1 MSINA
6 DGELRCSFLVSI
18 AQLVSPLC
26 RPKSAK
32 SSSGYWVF
40 NIYSNGAAVLEI
52 LSWFRAC
59 CSEGNYFALLKNHES
74 LSRLRLLLSFV
85 HDLKPCGSTK
95 NWKWKVED
103 WSSRKTFLKNSF
115 FTWVKSKSMTHIIPL
130 AFPSLAFVT
139 CIQISH
145 VVFFFFF
152 L

>member
-1 MSINA
+1 MIGWLGEVQSCFFFFEWMSINA

-115 FTWVKSKSMTHIIPL
+115 FT
-130 AFPSLAFVT
+130 
-139 CIQISH
+139 
-145 VVFFFFF
+145 
-152 L
+152 